1 MCIYCASVVPNTWI
15 TIDQSIAEA
24 MLVDHVIFKNASDK
38 SLPVFIPLLYR
49 FCMSNR
55 YTKCGQS
62 VAVVKFSMPIHDT

>member
-38 SLPVFIPLLYR
+38 SIPVFIPLLYR
-49 FCMSNR
+49 FCM
-55 YTKCGQS
+55 
-62 VAVVKFSMPIHDT
+62 

>member
-38 SLPVFIPLLYR
+38 SLPVQVLH
-49 FCMSNR
+49 
-55 YTKCGQS
+55 
-62 VAVVKFSMPIHDT
+62 VKQVHKMWPICCCC